1 VSRLANDGVLTVEAP
16 AKPPSYGAV
25 IRSRDAD
32 ASPTSQS
39 RDRPERRSW
48 TPDRGPVH
56 PGSEIIT
63 TG

>member
-32 ASPTSQS
+32 APPTSQS
-39 RDRPERRSW
+39 RDRPERR